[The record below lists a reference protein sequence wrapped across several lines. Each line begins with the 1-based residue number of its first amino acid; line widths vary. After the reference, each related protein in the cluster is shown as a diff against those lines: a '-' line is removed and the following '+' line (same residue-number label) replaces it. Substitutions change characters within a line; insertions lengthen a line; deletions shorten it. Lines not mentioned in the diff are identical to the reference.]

1 MVPLGYFFF
10 RTRRFMRRKVSLA
23 LRALMVVSLAA
34 TASIAHAQ
42 QGPGGGGGDDGEA
55 AKRKKRDAEWNQ
67 PKAPLQQLRNAG
79 PCPFVKVLYDASRYV
94 EFKDGKESAAQ
105 AGYTG
110 ELQSIS
116 SGCAYKSDE
125 PIRIRIEALFQLGR
139 GPQAQGDKHTY
150 RYWVAVTERNQSV
163 IAKEYFDLPVSFA
176 PGQDRVYTRE
186 AIESITIP
194 RADEKVSGGNFEVLL
209 GFDVTPEMAAFNRD
223 GKRFR
228 VNAGQAAQQA
238 QTQTGKTQAGT
249 TTNP

>member
-1 MVPLGYFFF
+1 
-10 RTRRFMRRKVSLA
+10 MRRKVSLA
-23 LRALMVVSLAA
+23 LSALMAVSCA
-34 TASIAHAQ
+34 ASIAHAQ
-42 QGPGGGGGDDGEA
+42 QGPGGGGGDDDS

-67 PKAPLQQLRNAG
+67 PKAPLMQLRNAG

-94 EFKDGKESAAQ
+94 EFKDGKEAAGQ

-110 ELQSIS
+110 EIQSLS
-116 SGCAYKSDE
+116 SGCAYKGAD

-176 PGQDRVYTRE
+176 SGQDRTYTRE
-186 AIESITIP
+186 TIETITIP
-194 RADEKVSGGNFEVLL
+194 RADEKVSGGNFEVLI

-228 VNAGQAAQQA
+228 VNAGQAVQAQ
-238 QTQTGKTQAGT
+238 QTQTQPGT
-249 TTNP
+249 TPNP